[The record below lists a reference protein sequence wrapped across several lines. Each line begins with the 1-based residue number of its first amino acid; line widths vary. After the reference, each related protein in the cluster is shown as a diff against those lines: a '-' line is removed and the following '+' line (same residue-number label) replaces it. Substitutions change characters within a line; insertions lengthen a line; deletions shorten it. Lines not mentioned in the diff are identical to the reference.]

1 MLALGLVVGWMLAG
15 TGDESATWG
24 AGAQLADRVDHYG
37 YMQFAQ
43 AGPTIVIE
51 TRTGDEAVGVELA
64 DGDYYLDHYVIV
76 EEGDQLRVASHDV
89 IFGLNERRLPFAVI
103 PYERPQ

>member
-1 MLALGLVVGWMLAG
+1 MSVEPTRSPRRWVLTVGLAIAMLALGLVVGWMLAG

-64 DGDYYLDHYVIV
+64 MATTTSITT
-76 EEGDQLRVASHDV
+76 
-89 IFGLNERRLPFAVI
+89 
-103 PYERPQ
+103 